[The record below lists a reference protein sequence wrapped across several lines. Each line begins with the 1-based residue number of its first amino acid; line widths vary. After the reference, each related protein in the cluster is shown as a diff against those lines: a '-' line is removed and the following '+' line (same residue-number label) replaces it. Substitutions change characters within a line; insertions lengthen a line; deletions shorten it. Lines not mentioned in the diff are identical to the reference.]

1 MAEIKILC
9 VGSLSEPFYRDM
21 QAEFLKRLARY
32 ARLSVVEV
40 PDEKCRRPSDA
51 PAAVRLRPAAR
62 RELLLQAKPLL
73 LRRQIP
79 PEAA

>member
-40 PDEKCRRPSDA
+40 ADEIGRASCRER
-51 PAAVRLRPAAR
+51 V
-62 RELLLQAKPLL
+62 
-73 LRRQIP
+73 
-79 PEAA
+79 